1 MRLGEVE
8 ERPSYQLMHC
18 PFYSYVSAQSF
29 RYWSC
34 KVMTA
39 KITKAENKAV
49 YQAPKL
55 KVFGSVRNL
64 TGGSG
69 GMSSDA
75 GGLMTM
81 ML

>member
-1 MRLGEVE
+1 
-8 ERPSYQLMHC
+8 
-18 PFYSYVSAQSF
+18 
-29 RYWSC
+29 
-34 KVMTA
+34 MTTNTH
-39 KITKAENKAV
+39 KSGKKAPYK
-49 YQAPKL
+49 APKL
-55 KVFGSVRNL
+55 KDFGSVRNL